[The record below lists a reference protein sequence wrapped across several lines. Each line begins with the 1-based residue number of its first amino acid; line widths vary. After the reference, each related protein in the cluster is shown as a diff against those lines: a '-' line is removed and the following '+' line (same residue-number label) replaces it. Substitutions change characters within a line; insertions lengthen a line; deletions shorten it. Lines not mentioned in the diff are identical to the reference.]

1 MDDWSYNVQRINHL
15 ERVLTERM
23 NFKQWDDALQTIRA
37 IETNLNMVK
46 IWISKERHGN
56 QAKTTRAGQ

>member
-1 MDDWSYNVQRINHL
+1 MDDWSYNVQRIHHL

-23 NFKQWDDALQTIRA
+23 NFKQWDDALQTMAA

-46 IWISKERHGN
+46 IWIAKERHGN
-56 QAKTTRAGQ
+56 HA